1 MTSGGGKLG
10 NRPVDPGKR
19 KTLRRLAALGLTAAG
34 AGSYLSGLA
43 AWGASRPRTRAAR
56 ADALRD
62 AAAGANLVI
71 CVLDAAR
78 VDHFGCY
85 GYARETTRNTDRLAR
100 ESLVFRNHVCQDT
113 NTASSVASMF
123 TGQHPDTHLAYGYRP
138 VSDKAFTIA
147 RGLAAAGLQTALF
160 SSNAWA
166 SPLGGKGLDFQKA
179 YSTKDAIAVARSGEE
194 WYSPEPLLRLFEQWL
209 RDHRQSRFFCY
220 LHFVPPHQPYPKVD
234 IWLEPFKGKKP
245 PGYRP
250 EKHHPGK
257 SEFPIPGI
265 LEPSPALPEWINLYD
280 SNLRYADW
288 AAGQV
293 VRLLRETGVYDKT
306 VLVVTADHG
315 EAFGEHGY
323 TFHNCCPWDEVAHIP
338 LLMRLP
344 HAART
349 GRVDA
354 LTQCIDLL
362 PTVCDLFRVSYP
374 ADKVQGT
381 SLVPLIAGSKD
392 GVHDYVFTHS
402 NTERDKYMVR
412 DPYYALL
419 LYGTKN
425 QRALYS
431 LKDDPEQR
439 KNVIASH
446 PKETEKLT
454 QAFRVYAKQQR
465 WNIMYVVDPSAP
477 YADRPRNLPGRP
489 VSPETLR
496 ELKAL
501 GYL

>member
-1 MTSGGGKLG
+1 MANGGGWLG
-10 NRPVDPGKR
+10 NRPADPAKR
-19 KTLRRLAALGLTAAG
+19 KTLRRLATIGLAAAG
-34 AGSYLSGLA
+34 AGSSLSRLA
-43 AWGASRPRTRAAR
+43 AWGASRPRSSATG

-62 AAAGANLVI
+62 AVAEANLVI

-78 VDHFGCY
+78 SDHIGCY
-85 GYARETTRNTDRLAR
+85 GYARQTTPNTDLLAR
-100 ESLVFRNHVCQDT
+100 ESLLFRSHFCQDT

-147 RGLAAAGLQTALF
+147 RGLAAAGLRTALF

-179 YSTKDAIAVARSGEE
+179 YSTKDAIAAARPGEE

-209 RDHRQSRFFCY
+209 RDHRKSRFFCY
-220 LHFVPPHQPYPKVD
+220 LHFVPPHQPYPKAD
-234 IWLEPFKGKKP
+234 AWLAPFKGKKP
-245 PGYRP
+245 PGYLP
-250 EKHHPGK
+250 ANYHPGK

-265 LEPSPALPEWINLYD
+265 VEPSPPLPEWINLYD

-288 AAGQV
+288 AAGEV
-293 VRLLRETGVYDKT
+293 VRLLREAGLYDKT
-306 VLVVTADHG
+306 VLVVTSDHG

-323 TFHNCCPWDEVAHIP
+323 TFHNCCPWDEVAHSP
-338 LLMRLP
+338 LVRRVP
-344 HAART
+344 HAARS
-349 GRVDA
+349 GRVNA
-354 LTQCIDLL
+354 VTQGIDLL
-362 PTVCDLFRVSYP
+362 PTVCDLFRVRYP
-374 ADKVQGT
+374 ADNVQGT

-392 GVHDYVFTHS
+392 SVHDCVFTHS

-412 DPYYALL
+412 SANYALL
-419 LYGTKN
+419 LYGEKH

-431 LKDDPEQR
+431 LREDPEQR
-439 KNVIASH
+439 KNVTASH
-446 PKETEKLT
+446 PKEAEKLI

-465 WNIMYVVDPSAP
+465 WNIMYVIDPSAP
-477 YADRPRNLPGRP
+477 YADRPRSLPGRP

>member
-1 MTSGGGKLG
+1 MG
-10 NRPVDPGKR
+10 
-19 KTLRRLAALGLTAAG
+19 LAAAG
-34 AGSYLSGLA
+34 AGSCLSRLA
-43 AWGASRPRTRAAR
+43 AWGASRPQPGAAG

-62 AAAGANLVI
+62 AVAGASLVI

-85 GYARETTRNTDRLAR
+85 GYARETTPNTDRLAR
-100 ESLVFRNHVCQDT
+100 ESLVFRSHFCQDT
-113 NTASSVASMF
+113 HTASSVASMF
-123 TGQHPDTHLAYGYRP
+123 TGQHPDTHLAYGYRQ
-138 VSDKAFTIA
+138 VSQSAFTIA
-147 RGLAAAGLQTALF
+147 KGLASAGFQTALF

-166 SPLGGKGLDFQKA
+166 SPLGGKGLDFQNA
-179 YSTKDAIAVARSGEE
+179 YSTKDALAAAQTGEE
-194 WYSPEPLLRLFEQWL
+194 WYSPEPLLRLFERWL
-209 RDHRQSRFFCY
+209 KDHRKSRFFCY
-220 LHFVPPHQPYPKVD
+220 IHFVPPHQPYPNAEA
-234 IWLEPFKGKKP
+234 WLAPYKGKKP

-250 EKHHPGK
+250 EKYHPGK
-257 SEFPIPGI
+257 SEFPIPGVV
-265 LEPSPALPEWINLYD
+265 EPYPPLPEWINLYD

-323 TFHNCCPWDEVAHIP
+323 TFHNCCPWYEVAHIP
-338 LLMRLP
+338 LVMRLP
-344 HAART
+344 RAART
-349 GRVDA
+349 GRVNA

-374 ADKVQGT
+374 AAKVQGT

-392 GVHDYVFTHS
+392 RAHDYVFTHS

-412 DPYYALL
+412 DADYALL

-431 LKDDPEQR
+431 LKDDPEQQ

-446 PKETEKLT
+446 PKPAEKLT
-454 QAFRVYAKQQR
+454 QAFRAYAKQQR
-465 WNIMYVVDPSAP
+465 WNIMYVIDPSAP
-477 YADRPRNLPGRP
+477 YAARPRNLPGRP
-489 VSPETLR
+489 VSPETKR